1 MGKIREDEMQNQAE
15 TTRRQLMALAA
26 MTGLLPAAA
35 PLQASAAT
43 AAASGAAAS
52 GLSPSLLDY
61 LGGLNLA
68 TKELANTWKPDD
80 PAYRADIY
88 RQAMMNLS
96 YAYFVMF
103 HADPEHPDW
112 TPFENPV
119 FMQQPN
125 PDTLYVTAPLRGDL
139 TYRVSGNRG
148 TCNSVV
154 FSTGAGVLGLV
165 DNFGAVNDINTFDDK
180 SLKIGPAGELEI
192 IFSAKRP
199 EGYTGNWAPLTPR
212 TDNLMVRYVSQDWVN
227 ERDPQLSIECL
238 DRVPPKKRL
247 TPEEIVE
254 RIRTMAKIPAGMDH
268 AFFAY
273 QNSIK
278 NSQGVNTFKVQ
289 MLKGVEFQHYWPAAF
304 EFSPGEALIVET
316 ELPKVRPY
324 WNLQLNDPYFNCIEY
339 VYRLSSTN
347 GAMAH
352 VASDGK
358 FYGVVALEDPGV
370 PNWLDPAGYTEGTFW
385 GRWYGCDST
394 PTPTIHRV
402 PFAKIRDHL
411 PKDTPHITP
420 EQRREELATRVRACQ
435 RRRRW

>member
-1 MGKIREDEMQNQAE
+1 MQNE
-15 TTRRQLMALAA
+15 IEPNRRQMMGLAA
-26 MTGLLPAAA
+26 MASLTPLAAS
-35 PLQASAAT
+35 LTASAAT
-43 AAASGAAAS
+43 AAPSGAGGA
-52 GLSPSLLDY
+52 LSPSILDY
-61 LGGLNLA
+61 LGNLDLA
-68 TKELANTWKPDD
+68 VKELANTWKPDD

-88 RQAMMNLS
+88 RQTMMNLS

-119 FMQQPN
+119 FAQQPN

-148 TCNSVV
+148 TCNSLV
-154 FSTGAGVLGLV
+154 FSTTAGTLGIV
-165 DNFGAVNDINTFDDK
+165 DSFAQINDINTFDAK
-180 SLKIGPAGELEI
+180 HLKIGPNGEIEI

-199 EGYTGNWAPLTPR
+199 AGYDGNWAPLTPR
-212 TDNLMVRYVSQDWVN
+212 TDNLMVRYVSQDWAN
-227 ERDPQLSIECL
+227 EHDPQLSIECL
-238 DRVPPKKRL
+238 DPVPPKRRL

-254 RIRTMAKIPAGMDH
+254 RIRTMAKIPAGMDRG
-268 AFFAY
+268 FFAY

-278 NSQGVNTFKVQ
+278 QSQGVNVFKLQ
-289 MLKGVEFQHYWPAAF
+289 QLKGVEFQYYWPAAF

-316 ELPKVRPY
+316 DLPKVRPY

-339 VYRLSSTN
+339 VYRCSSTN

-385 GRWYGCDST
+385 GRWYDCDST
-394 PTPTIHRV
+394 PTPIVHRV
-402 PFAKIRDHL
+402 PVAKISDYL
-411 PKDTPHITP
+411 PKDTPHVTP
-420 EQRREELATRVRACQ
+420 EQRKEELAARVRACQ